1 MATPDFI
8 RELRATAGQQLLFLP
23 GVSAV
28 VVGDDGRVLL
38 HRRAD
43 TGRWSIVGGIPEP
56 GEQPAQTAVREVYE
70 EAGVVCTA
78 ERVVLVEGLNP
89 IQYPNG
95 DRCQFMDISLRCR
108 ATGGEARVNDDE
120 GLEVGWF
127 DPDALPEEL
136 EQFARHRI
144 RLALSDGPTWFA
156 GAAVAP
162 GV

>member
-23 GVSAV
+23 GISAV
-28 VVGDDGRVLL
+28 VVDDGRVLL

-56 GEQPAQTAVREVYE
+56 GEQPAQTAVREVRE
-70 EAGVVCTA
+70 ETGVVCTV
-78 ERVVLVEGLNP
+78 ERVVGVEGLDP

-95 DRCQFMDISLRCR
+95 DKCQFMDITLRCR

-127 DPDALPEEL
+127 DPDTLPPDL
-136 EQFARHRI
+136 EDFARHRI
-144 RLALSDGPTWFA
+144 RLALADGPTWFA
-156 GAAVAP
+156 EAAATPGA
-162 GV
+162 